1 MNRKNSNIR
10 IAFFVLTA
18 VLAVSAW
25 IVQAEESG
33 QNEQARPHFF
43 QPGQGYEQE
52 PEYKFSGVI
61 RKLPASGMAGV
72 WVIDDRLIVVSSMT
86 NITEE
91 KAKVAV
97 GATIDV
103 RGVLQRTDFVATKIE
118 VTGSGKK

>member
-10 IAFFVLTA
+10 TAFFVLAA

-33 QNEQARPHFF
+33 QNEPPRPPFF

-52 PEYKFSGVI
+52 PEYKFSGLI